1 MLSVVRALYA
11 RVDRRLPRGVP
22 DLALQFALCEVGYML
37 YRLVRGWI
45 DQPNGAAAA
54 FQNGRNIIDLERSLH
69 FFIEPKVQAFFG
81 ATSFVGDAASWI
93 YLNAQLTI
101 TMGAL
106 AYIYLRH
113 NRSFYFVRNMFMV
126 SWVIALVSYIL
137 YPSAPPRFF
146 PEWGFVDSVADFTG
160 VQPTSAGVNAL
171 FNPYAAVP
179 SMHVAFSLM
188 IAVPLALLVR
198 HRVTRWF
205 WMSYPAFV
213 TFVIVVTG
221 NHFLTDAVLGAVT
234 AGAAWAAATQLARVR
249 EQWAFEG
256 TQPAARGLEAE
267 PVRVTA

>member
-1 MLSVVRALYA
+1 MVSVVRSSYA
-11 RVDRRLPRGVP
+11 RLDRRLPRGIP
-22 DLALQFALCEVGYML
+22 DVVLQLVLFEVGYML
-37 YRLVRGWI
+37 YRVIRGWV
-45 DQPNGAAAA
+45 DQPDGAALA

-81 ATSFVGDAASWI
+81 ATSLVGDAASWV
-93 YLNAQLTI
+93 YLNAQVTI
-101 TMGAL
+101 TLSAL

-126 SWVIALVSYIL
+126 AWLIALVGYVV

-188 IAVPLALLVR
+188 IGVPLALLAR
-198 HRVTRWF
+198 HRVTRWI
-205 WMSYPAFV
+205 WTVYPVFV

-221 NHFLTDAVLGAVT
+221 NHFLTDAILGALT
-234 AGAAWAAATQLARVR
+234 AGAAAMAAMQLARLR
-249 EQWAFEG
+249 AQWAFEG
-256 TQPAARGLEAE
+256 TAPPARGLEAE
-267 PVRVTA
+267 TVRVIA